1 MELEFSG
8 PIIQKYSNKNVDRGS
23 TVVKTLRYK
32 S

>member
-8 PIIQKYSNKNVDRGS
+8 PIIQKYSNINVDRDS
-23 TVVKTLRYK
+23 TVLKTLRYK